1 MFRSLDNRRPVTYW
15 REMIWGLRTAPYIA
29 VQPPVHYGEEK
40 HCSQWCFSDAY
51 RSWNHKDYIGKGIV
65 VEVYA
70 AADEIELLVNGKSVG
85 RKPTGDPH
93 KYMAVFDTIYEPGQ
107 VEAVAY
113 KDGEE
118 IGRDVLVT
126 AGDDVKL
133 AVSVEGPGEIIG
145 YGTAAPAS
153 EENFYD
159 TEAMTYEGRI
169 RAGVRATGEGVIAVI
184 FTAGD
189 KTCSVKILAE

>member
-1 MFRSLDNRRPVTYW
+1 
-15 REMIWGLRTAPYIA
+15 
-29 VQPPVHYGEEK
+29 
-40 HCSQWCFSDAY
+40 
-51 RSWNHKDYIGKGIV
+51 
-65 VEVYA
+65 
-70 AADEIELLVNGKSVG
+70 
-85 RKPTGDPH
+85 
-93 KYMAVFDTIYEPGQ
+93 MAVFDTIYEPGQ

-113 KDGEE
+113 KDGVE
-118 IGRDVLVT
+118 IGRDVLAT

-145 YGTAAPAS
+145 YGSAAPVS

-169 RAGVRATGEGVIAVI
+169 RAGVRATGEGVITVT

-189 KTCSVKILAE
+189 KTCSVKILAK